1 MSKLLGKTKGSIL
14 VVLLSSQLLVAQKK
28 HPFIHFLVTPDTT
41 VSEGISLYGS
51 FESRNLFSIREP
63 VTNLGLNAGVAIGP
77 KRHLLLVGYQWYSMT
92 DNALVDFRK
101 PVRQWI
107 NRAYYTAIDV
117 AFYTVSF
124 RPQLIRQK
132 RWRLSTFSDIGYG
145 VGIKENPEFKDRFLW
160 KNASHFLPVQ
170 AGIRGDFV
178 ASRYIGIKLIAGYRA
193 SLNKS
198 DIPYRLSGIFY
209 DVSTSVYLTPIFH
222 DFKKII
228 RHEKLY

>member
-1 MSKLLGKTKGSIL
+1 MSNLLRKTKGSIL
-14 VVLLSSQLLVAQKK
+14 VVLLSTQLLVAQR
-28 HPFIHFLVTPDTT
+28 HPFIHFLVRPDTT
-41 VSEGISLYGS
+41 VSAGVGLYGS
-51 FESRNLFSIREP
+51 IESRNLFSIREP
-63 VTNLGLNAGVAIGP
+63 ITNLGLNAGVSIGS
-77 KRHLLLVGYQWYSMT
+77 KRHLLLVGYNWYSLA
-92 DNALVDFRK
+92 DNSLVDFRK
-101 PVRQWI
+101 PVSQWI

-117 AFYTVSF
+117 AFYTISF

-145 VGIKENPEFKDRFLW
+145 AGINENPEFKDRFLW
-160 KNASHFLPVQ
+160 KNTSHFIPVQ

-178 ASRYIGIKLIAGYRA
+178 ASRYVGIKLIEGYRA